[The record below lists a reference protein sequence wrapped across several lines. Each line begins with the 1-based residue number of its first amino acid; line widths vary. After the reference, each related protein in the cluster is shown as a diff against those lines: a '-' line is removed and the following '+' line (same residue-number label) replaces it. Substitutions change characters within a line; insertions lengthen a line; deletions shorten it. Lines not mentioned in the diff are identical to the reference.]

1 MQRPDILRITVAVC
15 LFILT
20 GFTRLQAQEPK
31 WTPEEQKELFG
42 YCEKPEL
49 IKQLKLSP
57 ETADKIG
64 EIDHWALLQKISVEA
79 NTNEAFATPNEV
91 EEEVVKKYKA
101 LRLSADQLKAL
112 TDRRQNNLATPRP
125 CAVTT
130 LTLNHQFDT
139 IAAPR
144 ALQLYKAQYRKALID
159 KIGINGRQADMLL
172 ETEVWKQKGSLAI
185 GAMPEN
191 DFNRVR
197 KTVVMYGQR
206 DKRLRDAGMTDEQ
219 LPLITEFFQNNSIGK
234 KP

>member
-1 MQRPDILRITVAVC
+1 MQRPYLIRIAATAC
-15 LFILT
+15 LLLAF
-20 GFTRLQAQEPK
+20 GANCLQAQEPK

-49 IKQLKLSP
+49 IKQLKISP

-79 NTNEAFATPNEV
+79 NTNEAYATPNEV
-91 EEEVVKKYKA
+91 EEEVIKKYKA
-101 LRLSADQLKAL
+101 LRLSADQLKTL
-112 TDRRQNNLATPRP
+112 TDRRQNNLATPKP

-139 IAAPR
+139 MPAPR
-144 ALQLYKAQYRKALID
+144 ALQLYKTQYRKTLID

-172 ETEVWKQKGSLAI
+172 ETEVWKQKESLAI
-185 GAMPEN
+185 GAMHEN

-197 KTVVMYGQR
+197 KTVAMYGQR

-219 LPLITEFFQNNSIGK
+219 LPLINEFFQNNSVGK